1 MLNVLDIMATFSNIY
16 IYIYIYIY
24 VYIYI
29 YIYIYITQQ
38 NCKSPLAPVK
48 DDLNMTETLL
58 KVENM

>member
-1 MLNVLDIMATFSNIY
+1 MLNVLDIMATFSNI
-16 IYIYIYIY
+16 
-24 VYIYI
+24 YIYI

>member
-1 MLNVLDIMATFSNIY
+1 MLNVLDIMATFSN
-16 IYIYIYIY
+16 
-24 VYIYI
+24 IYI